1 VIKQLSTLG
10 HGAHGFAAGLLP
22 AAALL
27 CALFAP
33 GVQSAAAQAQT
44 PAVCADL
51 SADAVAYLCS
61 ETSDGDYVNCI
72 RRRDLLVADMR
83 KGITPETPQL
93 VIDEMDAVAAS
104 DCGGPDAA
112 APASPSQPA
121 ALPTPAAD
129 AIDPTSPDDVTAC
142 LPTDNIGA
150 LLGQPT
156 RFHAG
161 DGPQNANFTGPGGA
175 TLQIERAP
183 SDGPSVYQQHLDEGL
198 SHTDWQIAGV
208 NGLGD
213 KAFAANRGGDSRSL
227 VILDGDTAWL
237 LHMDGVPAGAG
248 FAQLGTIAQSILNTC
263 P

>member
-1 VIKQLSTLG
+1 VIKQHSTLRQR
-10 HGAHGFAAGLLP
+10 AHGYAGRLLP

-27 CALFAP
+27 VALFAP
-33 GVQSAAAQAQT
+33 GAQSAAAQAQT

-51 SADAVAYLCS
+51 SADAAAYLCG

-83 KGITPETPQL
+83 KSITPETPQL
-93 VIDEMDAVAAS
+93 VIDEMDALAAS

-112 APASPSQPA
+112 APASPEQPA
-121 ALPTPAAD
+121 TPPGD
-129 AIDPTSPDDVTAC
+129 ITAC

-150 LLGQPT
+150 LLGQPS

-198 SHTDWQIAGV
+198 SHTDWQIAGRPQ
-208 NGLGD
+208 
-213 KAFAANRGGDSRSL
+213 K
-227 VILDGDTAWL
+227 
-237 LHMDGVPAGAG
+237 
-248 FAQLGTIAQSILNTC
+248 
-263 P
+263 

>member
-1 VIKQLSTLG
+1 VIKQHSTLRQR
-10 HGAHGFAAGLLP
+10 AHGYAAGLLP
-22 AAALL
+22 AAVLFL
-27 CALFAP
+27 ALFAP
-33 GVQSAAAQAQT
+33 GAQSAGAQPQT

-51 SADAVAYLCS
+51 SADAAAYLCG
-61 ETSDGDYVNCI
+61 ETSGGDYVNCI
-72 RRRDLLVADMR
+72 RRRDLLIADMR
-83 KGITPETPQL
+83 KSITAETPQL
-93 VIDEMDAVAAS
+93 VINEMNALAAS

-112 APASPSQPA
+112 APASPSQPT

-129 AIDPTSPDDVTAC
+129 ATNPTSPDDITAC

-150 LLGQPT
+150 LLGRPT

-183 SDGPSVYQQHLDEGL
+183 SDGPSVYQQHLDQGL

-213 KAFAANRGGDSRSL
+213 KAFAADRGGDSRSL

-237 LHMDGVPAGAG
+237 LHMDGVPAGSG
-248 FAQLGTIAQSILNTC
+248 FPQLGTIAQTILNTC